1 MHAKS
6 HQSFW
11 TLRNPTDS
19 SPPGSSIRR
28 ILQARIL
35 ECVAISFSLLFTWGQ
50 TMVEVIQ
57 IMATSFKRSHAGT
70 VTLSAPI
77 PEAGHCRPRPLP
89 RLLDTHGQVWVS
101 LLWGHCSFPLG
112 PGMHKVLFV
121 PSKSL
126 FPQSSVS
133 SGGSMV
139 GLMAAS
145 SKKAYATPRSAA
157 SKAPAP
163 AAVHCWP
170 VPLQETLKHG
180 SVSVSLGSLG
190 PGAHKVCLSPLSISF
205 RLCSIIPSLH
215 KL

>member
-1 MHAKS
+1 MPAMHAKS

-163 AAVHCWP
+163 AAVHC
-170 VPLQETLKHG
+170 
-180 SVSVSLGSLG
+180 
-190 PGAHKVCLSPLSISF
+190 
-205 RLCSIIPSLH
+205 
-215 KL
+215 